1 MNSPKKVTFDDLY
14 RAYLPLI
21 SSMSKKMMEKFS
33 LPLSEYDDLLQEAAV
48 ALYTAASAFDDK
60 RGVTFGIYAKV
71 CIKNKLISYIR
82 YRFGEN
88 NADADSYLLEAESES
103 LTSAPEQLIISKE
116 SLDDLHLSI
125 DNALTPF
132 ERSTFWLYMN
142 GMSYYDISKALEKPI
157 KSVDN
162 AIHRVKVKLR
172 KIIKY
177 D

>member
-1 MNSPKKVTFDDLY
+1 MNSPQKVTFDDLY
-14 RAYLPLI
+14 HAYLPLI
-21 SSMSKKMMEKFS
+21 GSMSKKMMEKFS
-33 LPLSEYDDLLQEAAV
+33 LPQSEYDDLLQEAAV
-48 ALYTAASAFDDK
+48 ALYTAASAFDEK

-82 YRFGEN
+82 YRFGEKN
-88 NADADSYLLEAESES
+88 TDTDNYFLEAENES
-103 LTSAPEQLIISKE
+103 RESAPEQMIIGKE
-116 SLDDLHLSI
+116 ALKDLHQSI

-162 AIHRVKVKLR
+162 AIQRVKVKLR